1 MCDGNSA
8 WRFAT
13 AIAPH
18 FGGAILCDKK
28 AHCFQ
33 HCAFFMLSTS
43 AIALLAVG
51 IIVVLITPGPTNT
64 LLAAAGLRQGVRRS
78 LPLIAAELAGYLVS
92 ISVWGHFLAQAAH
105 ALPWLPSLLR
115 VAAGVYIAYLAVDM
129 WRAAVALPDSTQRAS
144 GMRTLFVATLL
155 NPKGLLFAGT
165 IFPAIAFAHVS
176 AYAMAMLIFAC
187 LLVPIALA
195 WIAFGAALGSGK
207 LTWLNPVKM
216 QRGASI
222 VLGVFSLSLAW
233 AALH

>member
-1 MCDGNSA
+1 
-8 WRFAT
+8 
-13 AIAPH
+13 
-18 FGGAILCDKK
+18 
-28 AHCFQ
+28 
-33 HCAFFMLSTS
+33 MLSAS

-51 IIVVLITPGPTNT
+51 IVVVLITPGPTNT

-92 ISVWGHFLAQAAH
+92 ISVWGHFLVQAAH

-115 VAAGVYIAYLAVDM
+115 VAAGLYIAYLAVDM
-129 WRAAVALPDSTQRAS
+129 WRAAVALPDSAQRAS

-165 IFPAIAFAHVS
+165 IFPAIAFAHLP
-176 AYAMAMLIFAC
+176 AYAFSMLMFAC

>member
-1 MCDGNSA
+1 
-8 WRFAT
+8 
-13 AIAPH
+13 
-18 FGGAILCDKK
+18 
-28 AHCFQ
+28 
-33 HCAFFMLSTS
+33 MLSSS

-51 IIVVLITPGPTNT
+51 IVVVLITPGPTNT

-78 LPLIAAELAGYLVS
+78 LPLIVAELAGYLVS
-92 ISVWGHFLAQAAH
+92 ISVWGHFLARAAY
-105 ALPWLPSLLR
+105 ALPRLPSLLR
-115 VAAGVYIAYLAVDM
+115 VVAGVYIACLAVDM

-144 GMRTLFVATLL
+144 GPPTLFVATLL

-165 IFPAIAFAHVS
+165 IFPGIAFVQVP
-176 AYAMAMLIFAC
+176 AYATAMLMFAC

>member
-1 MCDGNSA
+1 
-8 WRFAT
+8 
-13 AIAPH
+13 
-18 FGGAILCDKK
+18 
-28 AHCFQ
+28 
-33 HCAFFMLSTS
+33 MLSTS

-78 LPLIAAELAGYLVS
+78 SPLIAAELAGYLVS
-92 ISVWGHFLAQAAH
+92 ISVWGHFLVQAAR

-129 WRAAVALPDSTQRAS
+129 WRAAVALPDSTQRS
-144 GMRTLFVATLL
+144 IGMRTLFVATLV

-165 IFPAIAFAHVS
+165 IFPAIAFAQVP
-176 AYAMAMLIFAC
+176 AYATAMLMFAC

-207 LTWLNPVKM
+207 LGWLNPVKI

-222 VLGVFSLSLAW
+222 MLGVFSLSLAW

>member
-1 MCDGNSA
+1 
-8 WRFAT
+8 
-13 AIAPH
+13 
-18 FGGAILCDKK
+18 
-28 AHCFQ
+28 
-33 HCAFFMLSTS
+33 MLSS
-43 AIALLAVG
+43 SEIALLALG
-51 IIVVLITPGPTNT
+51 IIVVLVTPGPTNT
-64 LLAAAGLRQGVRRS
+64 LLAAAGLRQGMRRS

-92 ISVWGHFLAQAAH
+92 ISVWGHFLAQAEH

-129 WRAAVALPDSTQRAS
+129 WRAAVALPESAQQAS

-165 IFPAIAFAHVS
+165 IFPAIAFAQVP
-176 AYAMAMLIFAC
+176 AYAVAMLMFAC

-195 WIAFGAALGSGK
+195 WIAFGAALGSGR
-207 LTWLNPVKM
+207 LSWLNPLKM

-222 VLGVFSLSLAW
+222 LLGVFSLSLAW